1 MNKKIYLN
9 ILFSCLFIGL
19 SACNCNQANKKEI
32 TGMKVMD
39 PIAEIPQ
46 WLKTVVAAALP
57 SDSLNIWIP
66 TGELSTSSLIRVP
79 RFPSARREKDKS
91 PSPFDIHPI
100 DISAVHQISGV
111 RNEQQ
116 SFQLSVASINDITGL
131 TVKVHDLTSEKGHKL
146 SAQNIKVRFVRYVPV
161 ERARSEYLWTA
172 SGEEVH
178 GNEVSGTRSPDVVAD
193 PLMEVSEVDVPAY
206 RAQPVWFTLEIP
218 ESLEPDTYHGELVLC
233 TDQYRDVTIHLA
245 VNVLPQTLP
254 SPKDYSFFLDLW
266 FNPNAVAVAGGLEPW
281 SEEHWKQIGRYL
293 EDLASRGA
301 KTVTTTIVPYP
312 WEIGWLRGERRPQTY
327 IGYPS
332 MVTWLCD
339 RSGNWNFDYTIFDR
353 FVEACFSH
361 GIDRRID
368 AFSLAS
374 FEQADRPQIVF
385 THTENGV
392 CDTLR
397 FDSPDEKYKN
407 IWKTFLRDF
416 EDHLKGKGWLDKTCL
431 SFDESSRETI
441 DATLDLVSGSAPEF
455 LNQFSI
461 AGRIDTEPLARSFSI
476 FYSHLP
482 GHSPGDDHEAVI
494 LKNRKDN
501 PEKTT
506 TYYLCGEPA
515 HPNSFTY
522 SPAIESRMIPWL
534 SALYG
539 VDGYLRWAYNSWSDK
554 DPYTHPVFNFIQGD
568 DYYIYPGK
576 DSPVSSI
583 RWELLKEGIEDYE
596 LLRLMDSPGQE
607 EAIGLAVRNPD
618 GRRKEVTDFENAR
631 KILLEGGKKQGNGE

>member
-1 MNKKIYLN
+1 MNKKTYLN
-9 ILFSCLFIGL
+9 SILFSCLFVGL
-19 SACNCNQANKKEI
+19 SACSQAQKKEN
-32 TGMKVMD
+32 TGMRVMD
-39 PIAEIPQ
+39 PIVEVPQ
-46 WLKTVVAAALP
+46 WLKTVVGAALP

-66 TGELSTSSLIRVP
+66 TGDLSTSSLIRVP
-79 RFPSARREKDKS
+79 RFPSAKREEDKS
-91 PSPFDIHPI
+91 PSPFDIHPV
-100 DISAVHQISGV
+100 DVSAIHLISGV

-131 TVKVHDLTSEKGHKL
+131 RVKVYDLNSEKGNKL
-146 SAQNIKVRFVRYVPV
+146 SAEHIKVRYVRYVPV
-161 ERARSEYLWTA
+161 QRARSEYLWTA
-172 SGEEVH
+172 SGEEVF
-178 GNEVSGTRSPDVVAD
+178 GKEVSGARNPDVVAD
-193 PLMEVSEVDVPAY
+193 PLMEVPEVDVPAY

-218 ESLEPDTYHGELVLC
+218 ESAVPDVYHGKLVIC
-233 TDQYRDVTIHLA
+233 TDQHQDVAINLA
-245 VNVLPQTLP
+245 VNILPPTLP

-266 FNPNAVAVAGGLEPW
+266 FNPNAIAVANSLEPW

-327 IGYPS
+327 TGYPS

-339 RSGNWNFDYTIFDR
+339 RQGNWSFDYTIFDR
-353 FVEACFSH
+353 FVETCFSH

-374 FEQADRPQIVF
+374 FEQAGRPKIAF

-392 CDTLR
+392 SDMLT
-397 FDSPDEKYKN
+397 FDPADEKYKD

-416 EDHLKGKGWLDKTCL
+416 EKHLKGKGWLDKTCL

-441 DATLDLVSGSAPEF
+441 DATLDLVSGSAPVF

-461 AGRIDTEPLARSFSI
+461 AGRIDTESLARSFSI

-482 GHSPGDDHEAVI
+482 GHSHGGDHEASI
-494 LKNRKDN
+494 LMNRKNN
-501 PEKTT
+501 PDKTT

-522 SPAIESRMIPWL
+522 SPAIEARMIPWL

-539 VDGYLRWAYNSWSDK
+539 VDGYLRWAYNSWSDI
-554 DPYTHPVFNFIQGD
+554 DPYTNPVFNFIQGD

-576 DSPVSSI
+576 DGPVSSI

-596 LLRLMDSPGQE
+596 LLRLIKSPNSE
-607 EAIGLAVRNPD
+607 EAIRWAVKDVD
-618 GRRKEVTDFENAR
+618 GRKKDVADFENAR
-631 KILLEGGKKQGNGE
+631 KILLEGDKKPSDEK